1 MATLDPMGHTIMINY
16 TSLISSLP
24 TTATS
29 SSTTPR
35 SELGRNWQRSVGYY
49 KKGNN
54 NEVKKGLTRL
64 VKDERKR
71 QSKPYGLVQELTT
84 KHKPSTWTWDNDMQE
99 YLLEERQHFKA
110 EMKMLQAELKNA
122 KECCR
127 AESRK
132 FETDKKLYGELL
144 TERDEFTDELGCS
157 FSLSWVIT
165 LFWPLFKNLI

>member
-1 MATLDPMGHTIMINY
+1 MNYLAPSLLNMATLSDGPHHHD
-16 TSLISSLP
+16 
-24 TTATS
+24 
-29 SSTTPR
+29 
-35 SELGRNWQRSVGYY
+35 ELYKPHIIIANDHNVIIKIGRNWQRSVGYY

-54 NEVKKGLTRL
+54 NEVKKGLIDASGEGREKTA
-64 VKDERKR
+64 E
-71 QSKPYGLVQELTT
+71 QAIWTCTGTHNEAQTE
-84 KHKPSTWTWDNDMQE
+84 HKPSTWTWDNDKQE

-157 FSLSWVIT
+157 FSLVGW
-165 LFWPLFKNLI
+165 